1 MPEAQATLLR
11 AEEVA
16 KERVVRQKMKREAE
30 KNLNAAMHSMVGMIL
45 TGMPDRARTPE

>member
-30 KNLNAAMHSMVGMIL
+30 KNLNAAMPSMNK